1 MAFKTISEGAV
12 KLNIPIAKRIY
23 DADVFY
29 NPVMVVNRDISV
41 LIAKVFGFGTAV
53 DLLSATGI
61 RALRLKK
68 EANIKEVCAND
79 ANPRAAKLIKA
90 NAKLNRL
97 KINITNLKANDFFCR
112 TSHGFDYVD
121 IDPFGTPVP
130 FLDLAVVRSVKKG
143 GVIGVTATDTAAL
156 CGAAPSAC
164 LRKYGAMPLH
174 GNIMHE
180 VGIRILLKKV
190 IEAGAQYDIALTP
203 VFCHSTEHYMRVYL
217 KADRGAGKTNSVLKQ
232 VGCYENAGPLWLGR
246 LWDEKLVDAIYKLS
260 ANNKTIT
267 SGTKKLLHLIKEEA
281 KVDAFGYFDIAT
293 MSLKQVPK
301 LADVI
306 SNLKAKGFSASRT
319 HFSPTGI
326 RTNAKKIF

>member
-1 MAFKTISEGAV
+1 
-12 KLNIPIAKRIY
+12 
-23 DADVFY
+23 
-29 NPVMVVNRDISV
+29 
-41 LIAKVFGFGTAV
+41 
-53 DLLSATGI
+53 
-61 RALRLKK
+61 
-68 EANIKEVCAND
+68 
-79 ANPRAAKLIKA
+79 
-90 NAKLNRL
+90 
-97 KINITNLKANDFFCR
+97 
-112 TSHGFDYVD
+112 
-121 IDPFGTPVP
+121 
-130 FLDLAVVRSVKKG
+130 VRSVKKG

-326 RTNAKKIF
+326 RTNAKKIL

>member
-143 GVIGVTATDTAAL
+143 GVIGVTATDTA
-156 CGAAPSAC
+156 
-164 LRKYGAMPLH
+164 
-174 GNIMHE
+174 
-180 VGIRILLKKV
+180 
-190 IEAGAQYDIALTP
+190 
-203 VFCHSTEHYMRVYL
+203 
-217 KADRGAGKTNSVLKQ
+217 
-232 VGCYENAGPLWLGR
+232 
-246 LWDEKLVDAIYKLS
+246 
-260 ANNKTIT
+260 
-267 SGTKKLLHLIKEEA
+267 
-281 KVDAFGYFDIAT
+281 
-293 MSLKQVPK
+293 
-301 LADVI
+301 
-306 SNLKAKGFSASRT
+306 
-319 HFSPTGI
+319 
-326 RTNAKKIF
+326 